1 MPDQFNCTQKTVI
14 ISSFTA
20 APTFAKMT
28 TPVKVPQSP
37 IEQFV
42 NTSALKIFEERSNL
56 RLPMCHSVQKFCFS
70 KLAFAAG
77 LTLPPALGFASLY
90 YGASH
95 VSPYDLLT
103 ETGLKVASFFG
114 GLFALHK
121 LTPLSHATNA
131 LVTLTTGLLTYGI
144 IQSANSLHDHV
155 AHPYNVK
162 EQEVETEKARLK
174 ELLVKELLTNMY
186 KKAADELLKAYNAAY
201 NDPVEM
207 YKLKEQVK
215 LFESQ
220 EEDMKQAF
228 EQIGLSASD
237 RTYILRDLETAMS
250 AIRSHS
256 LDIRAND
263 PRYNAKLL
271 KALPEEAFKTIGL
284 TPEIAS
290 YLKLG
295 AIAPLGKIHQI
306 KSGCLTTLAAATCGA
321 TSAVAAVAMGNLLN
335 SSIPS
340 EVFSAVNFSENTKL
354 EVTVVTAAAAI
365 PAGIVAGRKMHQAMQ
380 KSNDINGFKTIEISN
395 KVLNLPK
402 EVQAKLT
409 EEANKSA
416 RMIKGLRTGVA
427 AFSGLA
433 VAGVTAAVSH
443 LLLNSTVDQN
453 CFFIAG
459 AVNALV
465 LTPKIV
471 KYVWNKKSAERDI
484 HNAAIVRN
492 NGEASARIIKIYSDI
507 SDYISAHRKDFT
519 KEDLVG
525 MAKKLALIEK
535 QIAAYAL
542 PNPSAAT
549 QELREKLQKMIAA
562 YDAPKVRMIA

>member
-174 ELLVKELLTNMY
+174 GLLVKELLTNMY

-228 EQIGLSASD
+228 EQIGLSVSD

-256 LDIRAND
+256 LDIRPND
-263 PRYNAKLL
+263 PRYNAQLL

-306 KSGCLTTLAAATCGA
+306 KSGCLTTLAVATWVT
-321 TSAVAAVAMGNLLN
+321 TSTVAAVAMGNLLN

-340 EVFSAVNFSENTKL
+340 EVSSGMNFSDNAKL
-354 EVTVVTAAAAI
+354 VVTAAAAI
-365 PAGIVAGRKMHQAMQ
+365 PAGIVAGRTMHQAMKKDKDTQ
-380 KSNDINGFKTIEISN
+380 GFKTIEISN

-402 EVQAKLT
+402 EIQAKRT

-416 RMIKGLRTGVA
+416 RMIKGLRTGVTVV
-427 AFSGLA
+427 SGLA
-433 VAGVTAAVSH
+433 VAGITAAVSH
-443 LLLNSTVDQN
+443 ILLNGTVEQN
-453 CFFIAG
+453 CLFIASS
-459 AVNALV
+459 VDFIMV
-465 LTPKIV
+465 PEIV

-542 PNPSAAT
+542 PSPSAAT